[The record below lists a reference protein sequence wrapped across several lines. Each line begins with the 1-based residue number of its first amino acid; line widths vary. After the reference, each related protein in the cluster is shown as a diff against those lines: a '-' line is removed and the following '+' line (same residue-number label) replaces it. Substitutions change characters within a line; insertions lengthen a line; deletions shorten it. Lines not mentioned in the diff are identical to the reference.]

1 MADSPAPPQSSSRSG
16 PSRSGSSR
24 SADASRSAH
33 TGFSSFVSGTRV
45 PQGVIVVGDV
55 AAEEDL
61 LIDGELTGSID
72 MPAHALTIGEGGRVD
87 ARIFARDVT
96 VLGTLVGRIT
106 ATEIVDVRDG
116 AAVTGEVAAP
126 SVLVADG
133 ATVQGRVDTKRV
145 DAAVHVARYRMARN
159 ASA

>member
-1 MADSPAPPQSSSRSG
+1 
-16 PSRSGSSR
+16 
-24 SADASRSAH
+24 
-33 TGFSSFVSGTRV
+33 
-45 PQGVIVVGDV
+45 VVGDL

-61 LIDGELTGSID
+61 RIDGTVTGTID
-72 MPAHALTIGEGGRVD
+72 MPAHALTIGERAHVD

-116 AAVTGEVAAP
+116 AAITGEVAAP
-126 SVLVADG
+126 SVQVADG
-133 ATVQGRVDTKRV
+133 AVVQGRIETKRV